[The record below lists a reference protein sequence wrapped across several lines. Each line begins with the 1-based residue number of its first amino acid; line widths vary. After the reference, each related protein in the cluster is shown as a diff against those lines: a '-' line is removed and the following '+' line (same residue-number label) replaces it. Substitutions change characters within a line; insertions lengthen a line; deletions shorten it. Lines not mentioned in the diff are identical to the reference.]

1 MISTKRMLRSK
12 AVPLKNRIGNPITFW
27 LTLEG
32 FVPQSPEKPNPHNPR
47 KPVYRVNGAYQ
58 VMPWEKQH
66 AHRNKRIATN
76 FFWSYRAQSVIY
88 DAGRII
94 TYLTNQVAPNEN
106 VYEERSQQ
114 PARLF
119 DLAFDEFGHPIA
131 GSLAIS
137 MAGWSMGKILQHGL
151 TRFCEGNI
159 QENFREEFDI
169 FMESVNIQCDGKPI
183 ATRSWLDALAESVID
198 FCGLPREFCLLGN
211 QTGVEHRLIAYS
223 KKRPNQKDDEETAET
238 IISSSVQSIDISA
251 PDKQPEAVKKPEDTL
266 KDHKVEDELLNSF
279 YLGDLDAVARLPV
292 KEWGK
297 ALHEY
302 ITAISGNG
310 PTKTD
315 LRTQPGLCKAFE
327 NILHPDAFP
336 PGRWPSEHPLVY
348 GQQVAVNALWE
359 KLSSAPGIFSVNGP
373 PGTGKTTLLRD
384 VAAAVVTER
393 ANHLALFKDP
403 GQIFIT
409 TEHIQIGQKTITYH
423 DIHPDVRGFGIL
435 VASSNNGAVANVS
448 LEMPELSAISEPW
461 RSCMGVDYFSE
472 LASEIIHKPAWGL
485 IAARLGNATLRG
497 EFTKFWFGV
506 DIQDPDDETGKRK
519 IKILGLSTWL
529 AEIRARK
536 RSPTLS
542 WEQARTNFIAA
553 REKEHAIRLQRA
565 AAMRDILGLPAR
577 LEKNHS
583 DLQSALNEHHSHQTR
598 FSHIQDSI
606 SLQSEEVQ
614 PLQLQV
620 DALQI
625 RIKEVAL
632 FKPGFLANLRSLG
645 RAETEWRETH
655 RPLLDELVPLQETLH
670 KSDKA
675 RLGMVQ
681 EQGKISSTIARLDNQ
696 ILYLTEEQG
705 RLNRHMENC
714 IDGHQKH
721 WGPDVSET
729 ERENASP
736 WSDPEWLAAR
746 TECFLTALALHK
758 ALFESCPNEWLDNLS
773 LASSWLKGELSADDG
788 RNVGYDSLTMLVP
801 VISSTFA
808 SVATFLRGIQSER
821 IGWLLIDEAGQATPQ
836 AAVGALWRSS
846 RAVVVGDPLQLEPIF
861 TVPARLEAAIA
872 RAHDMPSG
880 WWPSLH
886 SAQELADQANAIGTW
901 LPATGPHPA
910 DAHPGSISLSSQGKP
925 LIWVGAPL
933 RVHRRCDEPM
943 FSISNAVAYD
953 GLMLHGK
960 PHKPEQPPVS
970 DWPPSG
976 WVDVCGTQASGN
988 WIAEEGQALDAII
1001 MHLLSHG
1008 ADPRDIFLI
1017 SPFRGVVDELY
1028 AYGKKY
1034 QLDIENRV
1042 GTVHRTQGKEADIVI
1057 LVLGG
1062 DPNRPGAKDWAA
1074 AKPNLLN
1081 VAASRAKK
1089 RLYVVGHREE
1099 WGRRPHFGIA
1109 REFLPVIT
1117 VFTSTR
1123 QIL

>member
-1 MISTKRMLRSK
+1 M
-12 AVPLKNRIGNPITFW
+12 PLKNRIGNPVTFW

-32 FVPQSPEKPNPHNPR
+32 FIPQSPEKPNPHNPR
-47 KPVYRVNGAYQ
+47 KPVYRVNGAYPI
-58 VMPWEKQH
+58 MPWEKKH
-66 AHRNKRIATN
+66 AHRNKHIEAD

-94 TYLTNQVAPNEN
+94 TYLTNRVASNEN

-119 DLAFDEFGHPIA
+119 DIAFDEFGHPMA
-131 GSLAIS
+131 ESLAIS
-137 MAGWSMGKILQHGL
+137 IAGWSMGKILQHGL
-151 TRFCEGNI
+151 TKFCDGNI
-159 QENFREEFDI
+159 QEKFREEFDI
-169 FMESVNIQCDGKPI
+169 FMESVNIHCDGKPM
-183 ATRSWLDALAESVID
+183 ATRSWLDTLAESVID

-223 KKRPNQKDDEETAET
+223 KKRPKDDKKTAET
-238 IISSSVQSIDISA
+238 ILSSVQPIDISA
-251 PDKQPEAVKKPEDTL
+251 PDMQPTVIKKPDETL

-279 YLGDLDAVARLPV
+279 YLGDLDAVARLPSN
-292 KEWGK
+292 EWGK

-302 ITAISGNG
+302 ITAITGNG
-310 PTKTD
+310 PAKTD
-315 LRTQPGLCKAFE
+315 LRTQSGLRKAFE
-327 NILHPDAFP
+327 SILHPDAFP
-336 PGRWPSEHPLVY
+336 QGRWPSEHPLVY

-359 KLSSAPGIFSVNGP
+359 KLSTAPGLFSVNGP

-384 VAAAVVTER
+384 VVAAVVTER
-393 ANHLALFKDP
+393 ANQLVLFKDP
-403 GQIFIT
+403 QQIFTT

-448 LEMPELSAISEPW
+448 LEMPELSALSEPW
-461 RSCMGVDYFSE
+461 RSSMGVDYFSE
-472 LASEIIHKPAWGL
+472 LATEIIHKPAWGL

-506 DIQDPDDETGKRK
+506 DIPDPDDEKGKRK
-519 IKILGLSTWL
+519 IKIPGLSTWL
-529 AEIRARK
+529 AEIRSGK
-536 RSPTLS
+536 RSPEQS
-542 WEQARTNFIAA
+542 WEQARTNFIKAC
-553 REKEHAIRLQRA
+553 EKESALRRQRTA
-565 AAMRDILGLPAR
+565 SMRDILALPAR
-577 LEKNHS
+577 LEKNRS
-583 DLQSALNEHHSHQTR
+583 NLQSALSELQSHLNR
-598 FSHIQDSI
+598 FSQIQDSI
-606 SLQSEEVQ
+606 SLQSEEAQ
-614 PLQLQV
+614 PLQHQV

-625 RIKEVAL
+625 RIKDIVL
-632 FKPGFLANLRSLG
+632 FKPGFLANLRSFG
-645 RAETEWRETH
+645 KAETEWRQTN
-655 RPLLDELVPLQETLH
+655 RPLLDELIPIQQSLSEANKAVQNLVRNQEKT
-670 KSDKA
+670 
-675 RLGMVQ
+675 
-681 EQGKISSTIARLDNQ
+681 SSIIARLEKQ
-696 ILYLTEEQG
+696 IHHLTTEQA
-705 RLNRHMENC
+705 RLTIHMEN
-714 IDGHQKH
+714 GLGGGQQKH
-721 WGPDVSET
+721 WDPDVSET
-729 ERENASP
+729 ERESASP
-736 WSDPEWLAAR
+736 WSDHEWLAAR
-746 TECFLTALALHK
+746 TECFLAALALHK
-758 ALFESCPNEWLDNLS
+758 ALFESCPNEWLDNFS
-773 LASSWLKGELSADDG
+773 LASSWLKGELSADDA

-808 SVATFLRGIQSER
+808 SVSTFLRGIQSER

-836 AAVGALWRSS
+836 AAIGALWRSS

-872 RAHDMPSG
+872 RAHDVPSG

-910 DAHPGSISLSSQGKP
+910 DAHPCSISLSSQGKP

-988 WIAEEGQALDAII
+988 WIAEEGQALDTII

-1008 ADPRDIFLI
+1008 ADPKDIFLI
-1017 SPFRGVVDELY
+1017 SPFRGVVEELY
-1028 AYGKKY
+1028 GYGKKY

-1089 RLYVVGHREE
+1089 RLYVVGHRED
-1099 WGRRPHFGIA
+1099 WGRRPHFEIA

-1117 VFTSTR
+1117 AFTSTR
-1123 QIL
+1123 QVF